1 MTALLAQTT
10 LAGGIRVEMYE
21 GGILYLIEDTTK
33 KEIKLTPVAGL
44 DLLTFLADQAGVI
57 HARLEQDYGPAAH
70 ISEHRRGQ
78 HVKYIL
84 DKDHNVSG
92 KILWVSAARDLP
104 NGQHIGISYV
114 IALDEGGFVDVV
126 MPADVIA
133 D

>member
-1 MTALLAQTT
+1 MTAVVAQTT
-10 LAGGIRVEMYE
+10 LADGIRVELYE
-21 GGILYLIEDTTK
+21 GGILSLIDDTTK
-33 KEIKLTPVAGL
+33 KEIKLTPMAGL

-57 HARLEQDYGPAAH
+57 HTRLEQEYGPAAR
-70 ISEHRRGQ
+70 ISEYRRGQ